1 MAHAQK
7 ETDCE
12 DGQSAGHG
20 FCKTEI
26 VAFAAYRRMGGRA
39 RFAWMPERVIRRCAE
54 CARVRRPH
62 EGGARL
68 CERQGRRG
76 GGRLSAPPF
85 PLFFHHSRFSPSRP
99 SVGRGR
105 RPPPPPTS

>member
-76 GGRLSAPPF
+76 GGGLS
-85 PLFFHHSRFSPSRP
+85 
-99 SVGRGR
+99 
-105 RPPPPPTS
+105 PPPPLLSFHRAPPPTERPPAHRWRRP